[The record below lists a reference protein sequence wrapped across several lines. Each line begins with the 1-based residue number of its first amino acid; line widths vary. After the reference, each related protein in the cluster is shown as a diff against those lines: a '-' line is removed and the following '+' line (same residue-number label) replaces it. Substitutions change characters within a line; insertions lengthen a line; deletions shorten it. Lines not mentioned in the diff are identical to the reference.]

1 MQSKHIWIFIGT
13 FILVAGLG
21 VIFFGMTGA
30 MHIPSL
36 QSFFPT
42 DKKNEGISESSS
54 AYIIQH
60 AQFDNAASVGPKDA
74 RVVVVEFLDYQCPF
88 CKASHPTLLRLLKEY
103 ADQSVRFEFRNFPIT
118 STHPF
123 ALPAALASLCAHE
136 QGKFL
141 DFYNMAYTRQE
152 EISLSGLS
160 TFAKDIDLN
169 LASFNACMAERRYE
183 PFVKRDVDDAL
194 ALSVEG
200 TPTWFIN
207 ATRLVGAV
215 PYETF
220 TSAIAKELK
229 R

>member
-21 VIFFGMTGA
+21 AIFFGMTGETSP
-30 MHIPSL
+30 PSL
-36 QSFFPT
+36 QSFFPR
-42 DKKNEGISESSS
+42 DKKNAGVPESSP

-60 AQFDNAASVGPKDA
+60 AQSDIAASVGPKNA
-74 RVVVVEFLDYQCPF
+74 KVVVVEFLDYQCPF
-88 CKASHPTLLRLLKEY
+88 CKASHPTLLRLLNEY
-103 ADQSVRFEFRNFPIT
+103 ANRPVRFEFRNFPIT

-141 DFYNMAYTRQE
+141 DFYSMAFTRQQ
-152 EISLSGLS
+152 EISLKGLS
-160 TFAKDIDLN
+160 TFAKDLDLN
-169 LASFNACMAERRYE
+169 LASFNACMAEKRYE
-183 PFVKRDVDDAL
+183 PFIKKDVDDAL

-207 ATRLVGAV
+207 STRIVGAV

-220 TSAIAKELK
+220 TSAIEKELG

>member
-1 MQSKHIWIFIGT
+1 MQSKHIWIFIST
-13 FILVAGLG
+13 FILVVGLG
-21 VIFFGMTGA
+21 VIFFGMTRA
-30 MHIPSL
+30 LSLPSL

-42 DKKNEGISESSS
+42 DKKEEAPESSQ

-60 AQFDNAASVGPKDA
+60 AQSDIAASVGPKNA
-74 RVVVVEFLDYQCPF
+74 KVVVVEFLDYQCPF

-103 ADQSVRFEFRNFPIT
+103 AGESVRFEFRNFPIT

-141 DFYNMAYTRQE
+141 DFYTMAYTRQE
-152 EISLSGLS
+152 EISLPGLS
-160 TFAKDIDLN
+160 TFARDIDLN
-169 LASFNACMAERRYE
+169 LASYNACMAEKRYE
-183 PFVKRDVDDAL
+183 PFIKKDVDDAL

-200 TPTWFIN
+200 TPTWFVN
-207 ATRLVGAV
+207 ATRLVGSV
-215 PYETF
+215 PYEAF
-220 TSAIAKELK
+220 TSAIEKELE

>member
-13 FILVAGLG
+13 FILVVGLG

-30 MHIPSL
+30 TPLPSL

-42 DKKNEGISESSS
+42 EKKEETSESSQ

-60 AQFDNAASVGPKDA
+60 AQSDIAASVGPKNA
-74 RVVVVEFLDYQCPF
+74 KVVVVEFLDYQCPF

-103 ADQSVRFEFRNFPIT
+103 ANQPVRFEFRNFPIT

-141 DFYNMAYTRQE
+141 DFYTMAFTRQE
-152 EISLSGLS
+152 EISLPGLS
-160 TFAKDIDLN
+160 TFARDLDLN
-169 LASFNACMAERRYE
+169 LASFNACMAEKRYE
-183 PFVKRDVDDAL
+183 SFIKKDVDDAL

-200 TPTWFIN
+200 TPTWFVN

-215 PYETF
+215 PNETF
-220 TSAIAKELK
+220 TSAIEKELG